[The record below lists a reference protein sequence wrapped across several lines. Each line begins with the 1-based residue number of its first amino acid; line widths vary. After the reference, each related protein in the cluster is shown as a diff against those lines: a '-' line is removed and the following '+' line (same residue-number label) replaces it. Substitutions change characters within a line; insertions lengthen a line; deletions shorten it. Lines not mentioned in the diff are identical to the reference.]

1 MKTTI
6 TLAVALALS
15 SASFDAQ
22 ANKLEIQGTVDYG
35 YSQQGNERI
44 EFDRATYV
52 IEVSQQATMPLV
64 YAASTWRQ
72 YGDALEQVS
81 VSITDTNG
89 NVIVASQPL
98 AVSSDLT
105 PTTNTFYI
113 DYGRYTDFASWTLNG
128 ITSTGFNS
136 QTRLNLQGPRTNL
149 FASTAEFPRFHQAPR
164 YVNATLSSSVETAG
178 GDTIIYL
185 QGPISAITEV
195 TQDSDGD
202 GILDD
207 ADNCPASNLSATVL
221 VGANDSG
228 VTNSVDGAGCSIAD
242 HVRACF
248 ADVNSHGDAVSCV
261 SHLAIE
267 LRKADVISG
276 REQGSLLRSL

>member
-15 SASFDAQ
+15 SASLVAQ
-22 ANKLEIQGTVDYG
+22 ANKLEIQGTVNYG
-35 YSQQGNERI
+35 YSQQGNERV
-44 EFDRATYV
+44 EFDQATYV
-52 IEVSQQATMPLV
+52 IEISQQPVMPLV

-72 YGDALEQVS
+72 YSDALEQVNL
-81 VSITDTNG
+81 SITDANG
-89 NVIVASQPL
+89 NVIVANQPL
-98 AVSSDLT
+98 AVTSELT

-128 ITSTGFNS
+128 ITATGFNS

-149 FASTAEFPRFHQAPR
+149 FASTAEFPRFHKAPM
-164 YVNATLSSSVETAG
+164 YVNATLSSSVETAD

-185 QGPISAITEV
+185 QGLISAITEA
-195 TQDSDGD
+195 TRDSDGD

-207 ADNCPASNLSATVL
+207 VDSCPASNLNATVL

-228 VTNSVDGAGCSIAD
+228 VTNSVDGVGCSVAD
-242 HVRACF
+242 HVQACF
-248 ADVNSHGDAVSCV
+248 SKANNHGAAVSCV
-261 SHLAIE
+261 SHLAND
-267 LRKADVISG
+267 LRKSGGISG
-276 REQGSLLRSL
+276 REQGQLLRSL